1 MKRWALL
8 LTMLVAT
15 VAHGQN
21 QTPTTTALNP
31 IGSTGLSQTLTFT
44 LSDPN
49 GAADLGVFNILI
61 NEFLDGR
68 QACYLAFVNPINVLY
83 VVNNAGDGLSPG
95 LTLGGAGTA
104 ANGQCGING
113 SGSAVTRVGN
123 DLTLTL
129 AFTFSPGFAGD
140 KVVYLAA
147 RDSAEA
153 NSGWRAF
160 GVHRVPP
167 AVSTYPIRQ
176 P

>member
-61 NEFLDGR
+61 NGFLDGR
-68 QACYLAFVNPINVLY
+68 QACYLAFVNPIIVL
-83 VVNNAGDGLSPG
+83 
-95 LTLGGAGTA
+95 
-104 ANGQCGING
+104 
-113 SGSAVTRVGN
+113 
-123 DLTLTL
+123 
-129 AFTFSPGFAGD
+129 
-140 KVVYLAA
+140 
-147 RDSAEA
+147 
-153 NSGWRAF
+153 
-160 GVHRVPP
+160 
-167 AVSTYPIRQ
+167 
-176 P
+176 